1 MLADWN
7 GKGGEGAIVG
17 LLVGRQFEAYC
28 SLSSACSTSSLVD
41 LGSSPG
47 CLLVAG
53 LGTTAP
59 YCCWLAGVAPGSV
72 RVLVVNIGCQNR
84 LLAIHASLLL
94 SPPELSRAHQLSS
107 WAPCQTLVAP
117 RPDQEIHPFG
127 TWKRAESPTKWRIM
141 VVKITTE
148 MNIDWWQVETV

>member
-1 MLADWN
+1 MLADWK
-7 GKGGEGAIVG
+7 GKGGEEAIVG

-28 SLSSACSTSSLVD
+28 SLSSAYSPSSLVD

-107 WAPCQTLVAP
+107 
-117 RPDQEIHPFG
+117 
-127 TWKRAESPTKWRIM
+127 
-141 VVKITTE
+141 
-148 MNIDWWQVETV
+148 

>member
-1 MLADWN
+1 M
-7 GKGGEGAIVG
+7 GRGGEGAIVG

-28 SLSSACSTSSLVD
+28 SLSSACSPSSLVD

-94 SPPELSRAHQLSS
+94 SLPAQCPATSHHHEQLSRHFGRHGYL
-107 WAPCQTLVAP
+107 
-117 RPDQEIHPFG
+117 EI
-127 TWKRAESPTKWRIM
+127 
-141 VVKITTE
+141 
-148 MNIDWWQVETV
+148 

>member
-1 MLADWN
+1 MLADWK
-7 GKGGEGAIVG
+7 GKGGEEAIVG

-53 LGTTAP
+53 LGTTAS

-94 SPPELSRAHQLSS
+94 SPQSS
-107 WAPCQTLVAP
+107 
-117 RPDQEIHPFG
+117 
-127 TWKRAESPTKWRIM
+127 AEPTNYHHEHLARH
-141 VVKITTE
+141 
-148 MNIDWWQVETV
+148 WWPLA